1 MLRKV
6 IKLANNTFVVSLPAK
21 WVKKVSLSKGD
32 EVDVDDAG
40 DVLLVSRSGSAVSR
54 SFVLDVS
61 KMSFDKNIISYLYQK
76 GYDEVEIVNLNAD
89 IFEEVKS
96 RVGDLMGFEIIER
109 SEKRCIVKAVSK
121 EIESEFDN
129 ILRRTFFIILEMS
142 RNLAEVI
149 PAGNVSRIS
158 EIRELEKTTN
168 TFTDFCKR
176 VLSKGRYGNPENTMY
191 MYVLVRDLEK
201 VADGYKRIC
210 DVILEQKARPVLSK
224 KVLDVLVRTNS
235 FFESFY
241 RLFYRFD
248 PAGFQKFKEE
258 GKSLQSAANGIMKGC
273 THLESLVLSHV
284 LFVINETYEM
294 MGPYFI
300 LNFDF
305 RSR

>member
-32 EVDVDDAG
+32 EVNVDDAG
-40 DVLLVSRSGSAVSR
+40 DVLLIARSGSSVSR
-54 SFVLDVS
+54 AFVLDVS

-76 GYDEVEIVNLNAD
+76 GYDEVEIVNLNSE

-109 SEKRCIVKAVSK
+109 SEKRCVVKAVSK

-142 RNLAEVI
+142 RHLAESI
-149 PAGNVSRIS
+149 ATEDLSRIS
-158 EIRELEKTTN
+158 EIRNLEKTTN

-176 VLSKGRYGNPENTMY
+176 VLSKGRYNNPENTMY
-191 MYVLVRDLEK
+191 IYVLVRDLEK
-201 VADGYKRIC
+201 VADGYKRMC
-210 DVILEQKARPVLSK
+210 DVILEQKGHLAVSK
-224 KVLDVLVRTNS
+224 KVLDVLVGTNR

-241 RLFYRFD
+241 KMFYRFD
-248 PAGFQKFKEE
+248 SEMFLKFKAE
-258 GKSLQSAANGIMKGC
+258 GKALQLNANSLMRTCSYQD
-273 THLESLVLSHV
+273 SLVLGNI
-284 LFVINETYEM
+284 LFIINETYEM

-305 RSR
+305 LSK